1 MRAGAVERM
10 PGQQRRE
17 QLLTLAAEEFA
28 AGGLR
33 GASTEALARR
43 AGITQAYVFRLFGTK
58 KALFL
63 QVVQRAFGRLIEGMV
78 DAADQSPGHDSL
90 AAMGRFY
97 DRALADRTELLLQL
111 QAFAACGDPEVREVV
126 REQMARM
133 WAATAEHTALP
144 PVAVKTF
151 LAYGM
156 LLNVAAAVEVDEVD
170 AEWARGIRTRINPG
184 LFDHLTERNNR

>member
-1 MRAGAVERM
+1 M

-17 QLLTLAAEEFA
+17 QVLKLAAEEFA
-28 AGGLR
+28 AGGLH

-43 AGITQAYVFRLFGTK
+43 AGITQTYVFRLFGTK

-63 QVVQRAFGRLIEGMV
+63 QIVRNAFERLIEGMSQ
-78 DAADQSPGHDSL
+78 AADQGSGGDPL
-90 AAMGRFY
+90 AAMGQFY
-97 DRALADRTELLLQL
+97 DRALGDRTELLVQL

-133 WAATAEHTALP
+133 WSATAEHTGLP
-144 PVAVKTF
+144 SVAVKTF

-156 LLNVAAAVEVDEVD
+156 LLNVAAALEVDEVD
-170 AEWARGIRTRINPG
+170 ADWAAGIRTRIHVG
-184 LFDHLTERNNR
+184 LFEHLTEENNR